1 MASWFQLK
9 NLKEAILPSARA
21 IRVLCPSA
29 FTEVISSSG
38 EYQSDRRGKLEMSS
52 TPFSPIEIRANGQ
65 LVATIP
71 NAVGTDRRTPM
82 NVCWVTTPIDA
93 TGREQV
99 ERSWG

>member
-1 MASWFQLK
+1 
-9 NLKEAILPSARA
+9 
-21 IRVLCPSA
+21 
-29 FTEVISSSG
+29 
-38 EYQSDRRGKLEMSS
+38 
-52 TPFSPIEIRANGQ
+52 
-65 LVATIP
+65 VATIP